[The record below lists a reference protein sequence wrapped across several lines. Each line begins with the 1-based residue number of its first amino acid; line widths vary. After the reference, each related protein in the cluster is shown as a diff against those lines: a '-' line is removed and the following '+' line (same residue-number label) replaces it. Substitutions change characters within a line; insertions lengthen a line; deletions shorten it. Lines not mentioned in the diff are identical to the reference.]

1 MNPDAFI
8 HEENFLVAQMLKS
21 GRNLSQNHVMG
32 TWKPLADVKGAGLS
46 VCACLCV
53 LQFKATAI

>member
-32 TWKPLADVKGAGLS
+32 TRNPLADVKGAGLS
-46 VCACLCV
+46 VCVCV